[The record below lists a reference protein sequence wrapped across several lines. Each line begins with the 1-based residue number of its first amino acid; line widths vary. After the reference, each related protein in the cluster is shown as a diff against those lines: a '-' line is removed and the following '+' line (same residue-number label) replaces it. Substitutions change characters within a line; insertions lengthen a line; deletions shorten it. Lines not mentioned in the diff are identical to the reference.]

1 MNVVKLNVIMLNV
14 IMLSDI
20 RLNVIILSVVAPGK
34 DLGLY
39 SQQFIFFV
47 IYEWI
52 Q

>member
-1 MNVVKLNVIMLNV
+1 MLSVIVQNVIT
-14 IMLSDI
+14 
-20 RLNVIILSVVAPGK
+20 LNVIILSVVAPGK

-47 IYEWI
+47 AYEWI